1 MGALFRVHSILASAI
16 GAGGTSIGVMS
27 KRILFVDDEPM
38 VLSGLQRSLRSMRA
52 EWEVVVAGS
61 GAEALEMM
69 SHDRFDV
76 VVSDMRMPG
85 MDGAQL
91 LDQVKTRFPR
101 TVRFVLSG
109 QSDRETILRSI
120 GPSHQ
125 YLSKPCDV
133 EELKQ
138 KINHAFALRELLE
151 NPHLKE
157 IVSSMQT
164 VPSLPSLYVAVTD
177 ALRQPDVS
185 IAKIADLISQDM
197 GMTSKVLQLVN
208 SAYFG
213 LPCQVCNPQQAVSLL
228 GIDNIKA
235 LVLSV
240 HVFSELEGQA
250 TQELAFLWPHSLQTA
265 ALARTI
271 AHTQHCKQTV
281 SDEAFAAGLLHDVG
295 LLVLASACRQQY
307 EQALRRRSEQKISIS
322 AMEQE
327 IFNCTHAEVGAYL
340 LGLWGLPNSI
350 VEAVA
355 WHHSPSGA
363 GPAAFSPVIA
373 VHVADYFDQ
382 QMHSYSVLSENPKLD
397 EELLVRLGLQDR
409 VKIWLSLCHEL
420 DPNGKGNA

>member
-1 MGALFRVHSILASAI
+1 M
-16 GAGGTSIGVMS
+16 T

-38 VLSGLQRSLRSMRA
+38 VLSGIQRSLRSMRN
-52 EWEVVVAGS
+52 EWDIEVASG
-61 GAEALEMM
+61 GAEALKIMAD
-69 SHDRFDV
+69 SPFDV

-157 IVSSMQT
+157 IISSLQT

-177 ALRQPDVS
+177 ALRLSDVT
-185 IAKIADLISQDM
+185 IAKIASLISQDM

-208 SAYFG
+208 SAFFG
-213 LPCQVCNPQQAVSLL
+213 LPCQVSDPQQAVSLL
-228 GIDNIKA
+228 GIENIKA

-240 HVFSELEGQA
+240 HVFSELEGGS

-265 ALARTI
+265 AFARAI
-271 AHTQHCKQTV
+271 ARAQGSKQNV
-281 SDEAFAAGLLHDVG
+281 EDEAFAAGLLHDIG
-295 LLVLASACRQQY
+295 RLVLASACGPQY
-307 EQALRRRSEQKISIS
+307 ERVLRMRSERHTGIS
-322 AMEQE
+322 AIEQE
-327 IFNCTHAEVGAYL
+327 VFHCTHAEVGAYL
-340 LGLWGLPNSI
+340 LGLWGLPDSI

-363 GPAAFSPVIA
+363 GLSAFSPVIA

-382 QMHSYSVLSENPKLD
+382 QRHSYSTLNENPKLD
-397 EELLVRLGLQDR
+397 DELLARLGLQDR
-409 VKIWLSLCHEL
+409 LKVWLSRCQDLEV
-420 DPNGKGNA
+420 NGKGNA